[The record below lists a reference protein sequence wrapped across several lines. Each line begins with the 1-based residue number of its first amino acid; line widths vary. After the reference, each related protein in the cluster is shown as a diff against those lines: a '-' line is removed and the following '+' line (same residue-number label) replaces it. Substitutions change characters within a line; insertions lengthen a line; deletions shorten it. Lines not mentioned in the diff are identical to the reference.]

1 MSRHHSG
8 RRTFAKIRTSHGFR
22 KKWLALLPI
31 LLMIELFIVYMRIHD
46 VILVVSL
53 HLNIKLDWIKGL
65 ESKCPKIGV
74 DFNPMHP
81 IALNDGANDRTFCPE
96 VPDNL
101 IGKMNLGNE
110 MVDVDL
116 NELQRN
122 YSDYVLPGGV
132 YRPESCVPRMKIAII
147 VPHRDREHHLRQ
159 FLKTIHPMMRKQQA
173 DYRIFVV
180 HQAGQGV
187 FNKAKL
193 LNIGYIE
200 ALKHDSNF
208 DCFIFHDVDL
218 LPEDDRNLYRCANV
232 PRHLSVG
239 IDKWD
244 YQLPYDAL
252 FGGVIAMSK
261 QQFAQVNGYSN
272 QYWGWGAEDDDM
284 YVRILHG
291 CLGLERPSWD
301 IGKYRMAFHPSDNNN
316 RVNPYRY
323 TLLVGAAERQLH
335 DGLTSLNYKLVNTE
349 NLPLYTNV
357 TADVGKPPLDAE
369 LRAFGTGFDIAISI
383 SLLVLMLI
391 ITGFTCFKSRLMHV
405 ILCPRR
411 VKS

>member
-1 MSRHHSG
+1 MSRHHGS
-8 RRTFAKIRTSHGFR
+8 RRTFAKIRTNHGFR

-53 HLNIKLDWIKGL
+53 HLNLKLDWIKGL
-65 ESKCPKIGV
+65 ESNCPKIGNN
-74 DFNPMHP
+74 FNTLHLPE
-81 IALNDGANDRTFCPE
+81 LNDGANDGSLCPE
-96 VPDNL
+96 VPENL
-101 IGKMNLGNE
+101 VGKIELGNE

-116 NELQRN
+116 DELSSN
-122 YSDYVLPGGV
+122 YSSFVQPGGMSK
-132 YRPESCVPRMKIAII
+132 PESCSARMKVAII

-159 FLKTIHPMMRKQQA
+159 FLKTIHPVMQKQQA

-180 HQAGQGV
+180 HQAGNSV
-187 FNKAKL
+187 FNKAML

-200 ALKHDSNF
+200 ALKHDSDF

-218 LPEDDRNLYRCANV
+218 LPEDDRNLYRCGNV

-291 CLGLERPSWD
+291 CLGLERPNWD
-301 IGKYRMAFHPSDNNN
+301 IGKYRMAFHPSDTNN

-335 DGLTSLNYKLVNTE
+335 DGLTSLNYKMVGTE

-369 LRAFGTGFDIAISI
+369 LRSFGTGFDIAISI

-391 ITGFTCFKSRLMHV
+391 ITGFTCLKSRLLHV
-405 ILCPRR
+405 LLCPRR
-411 VKS
+411 IK